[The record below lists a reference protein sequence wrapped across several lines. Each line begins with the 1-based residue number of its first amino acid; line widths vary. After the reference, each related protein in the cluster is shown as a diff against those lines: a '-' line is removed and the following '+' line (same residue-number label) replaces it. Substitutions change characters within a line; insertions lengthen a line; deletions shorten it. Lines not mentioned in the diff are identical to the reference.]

1 MKTLIIIAV
10 LLFVYVKY
18 KGGFNGN
25 NVNPLDQINIAY
37 ENKYTKNDTYVEPVQ
52 DTESQQ
58 QPVETAKDFLKTRKK
73 EKSNTDAT
81 KLIDTLKEQLSQNAI
96 RNMVD
101 NLKNAIQNGI
111 NKLKSYG
118 TNNKQ

>member
-10 LLFVYVKY
+10 LFFVYIKY

-25 NVNPLDQINIAY
+25 DVNPLDQINVAY
-37 ENKYTKNDTYVEPVQ
+37 ENKYTKKDTYVEQ
-52 DTESQQ
+52 TSDTEPQQ
-58 QPVETAKDFLKTRKK
+58 QPIETPK
-73 EKSNTDAT
+73 ESLNTQKEKKSNTDAT
-81 KLIDTLKEQLSQNAI
+81 KLIDTLKEKLSQNAI
-96 RNMVD
+96 RNIVD

-118 TNNKQ
+118 TNNK